1 MASPFNPYQA
11 PVVEPPP
18 AVGAGDFDLGRTV
31 RDGFERTK
39 LYFGPAIGVLLLG
52 GLLIL
57 LSAVTVIGYFLAV
70 PVFGWGMVKFFLNM
84 QDERQPTLND
94 LFAGFS
100 NYWTVLGRMLL
111 VTIIYIGLGLLSES
125 LVFVGQFMKS
135 TPLIA
140 IGYVIYIAFFAL
152 VLSRLYFTFFF
163 IVDRDMPA
171 IESLSA
177 SWRATEGKALK
188 MFALALLAGL
198 VGASGVIGLCIGVLF
213 TVPMS
218 YVMYASA
225 YRQVV
230 GNGSPAR
237 GWGG

>member
-11 PVVEPPP
+11 PIVEPPP
-18 AVGAGDFDLGRTV
+18 PVSAGDFDLGRTV
-31 RDGFERTK
+31 QDGFERTK
-39 LYFGPAIGVLLLG
+39 LYLGPALAVLLLG
-52 GLLIL
+52 GLLIAL
-57 LSAVTVIGYFLAV
+57 ATVTVIGYFMAV
-70 PVFGWGMVKFFLNM
+70 PVLGWGMVKFFLNM
-84 QDERQPTLND
+84 QDQRQPSFND

-111 VTIIYIGLGLLSES
+111 VTLIYVGLVLLSES

-140 IGYVIYIAFFAL
+140 VGYLIYITFFAL
-152 VLSRLYFTFFF
+152 VLSRLYFAFFF
-163 IVDRDMPA
+163 VVDRDMPA
-171 IESLSA
+171 VEALSV
-177 SWRATEGKALK
+177 SWRATQGKPLK

-198 VGASGVIGLCIGVLF
+198 VGASGLIGLCVGVLF

-225 YRQVV
+225 YRQVA
-230 GNGSPAR
+230 GYGSPPPGWR
-237 GWGG
+237 G

>member
-11 PVVEPPP
+11 PIVEPPP
-18 AVGAGDFDLGRTV
+18 PVSAGDFDLGRTV
-31 RDGFERTK
+31 QDGFERTK
-39 LYFGPAIGVLLLG
+39 LYLGPALAVLLLG
-52 GLLIL
+52 GLLIAL
-57 LSAVTVIGYFLAV
+57 ATVTVIGYFLAV
-70 PVFGWGMVKFFLNM
+70 PVLGWGMVKFFLNM
-84 QDERQPTLND
+84 QDQRQPSFND

-111 VTIIYIGLGLLSES
+111 VTLIYVGLVLLSES

-140 IGYVIYIAFFAL
+140 VGYLIYITFFAL
-152 VLSRLYFTFFF
+152 VLSRLYFAFFF
-163 IVDRDMPA
+163 VVDRDMPA
-171 IESLSA
+171 VEALSV
-177 SWRATEGKALK
+177 SWRATQGKPLK

-198 VGASGVIGLCIGVLF
+198 VGASGLIGLCVGVLF

-225 YRQVV
+225 YRQVA
-230 GNGSPAR
+230 GYGSPPPGWR
-237 GWGG
+237 G